1 LPAAAAHPLRVS
13 EATAGLAPSGTRL
26 APPPPAM
33 GSRTALERLKVRF
46 GRRCRAL
53 RHRKGLSQ
61 MDIVRRFDFTL
72 SHYQKIERGDL
83 DARLSTMS
91 RLARCLG
98 VSLSGLVEGL

>member
-1 LPAAAAHPLRVS
+1 
-13 EATAGLAPSGTRL
+13 
-26 APPPPAM
+26 
-33 GSRTALERLKVRF
+33 
-46 GRRCRAL
+46 
-53 RHRKGLSQ
+53 

-98 VSLSGLVEGL
+98 VSLCELVEGL